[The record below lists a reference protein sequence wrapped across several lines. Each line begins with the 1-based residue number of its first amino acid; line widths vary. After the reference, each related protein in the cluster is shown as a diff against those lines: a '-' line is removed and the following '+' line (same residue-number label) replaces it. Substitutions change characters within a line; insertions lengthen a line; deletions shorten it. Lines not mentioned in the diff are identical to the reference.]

1 MNCVAA
7 ILFIF
12 YILAIMYM
20 VKQSIKTYLSTQTKF
35 VLINAKKTNSI
46 EYTVRYAL
54 TKYVDREIY
63 VINKSPDDEMKII
76 LKKLEYDNER
86 VHVIN
91 MYYTKPDFLV

>member
-1 MNCVAA
+1 MNFAAA

-12 YILAIMYM
+12 YILAIVYM
-20 VKQSIKTYLSTQTKF
+20 IKQSIKTYLSTQTKF

-63 VINKSPDDEMKII
+63 VINKSSSDEMMVI
-76 LKKLEYDNER
+76 LKKLENDNER

-91 MYYTKPDFLV
+91 MCY